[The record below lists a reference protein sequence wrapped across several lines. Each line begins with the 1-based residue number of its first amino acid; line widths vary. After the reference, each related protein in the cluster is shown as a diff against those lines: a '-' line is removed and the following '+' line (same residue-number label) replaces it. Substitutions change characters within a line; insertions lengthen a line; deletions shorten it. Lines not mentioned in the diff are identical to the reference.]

1 MKIAH
6 IITGL
11 DIGGAELMLKRLV
24 LNSTNTSKFE
34 HIIISLTNH
43 GVLGPQLENKGIK
56 VYSLGLS
63 SLIKLPLIFIN
74 LRKILIEINPDV
86 VQTWMYHADFI
97 GGLAARSAGIDN
109 IVWGVRTT
117 DISKGASKITNQLS
131 KVCAKL
137 SYVLPKSII
146 FAANA
151 SKAYHINIGYDESK
165 SYVIPNGYNIQD
177 LRPPQGARYKIRK
190 EFNLS
195 DHDIVIGSVGRFNT
209 VKNQKLFVEIA
220 SKLVQEKPN
229 LKFMLVGRDNIEQNQ
244 ELMRWIREYN
254 LINSFRLL
262 GERSDIPSCLE
273 AMDIYCLHSK
283 TEGFPNAL
291 IEALAVGL
299 PCVANNVGDVNY
311 ILKDYGYCIQ
321 ENNINEFVET
331 IQRIIDELLP
341 NTLKLNQL
349 KSTTIRYISSSYSIE
364 NIYNNYEKVWK
375 S

>member
-24 LNSTNTSKFE
+24 LNNTNNSRFE
-34 HIIISLTNH
+34 HIVISLTNY
-43 GVLGPQLENKGIK
+43 GILGPQLKNKGIK

-63 SLIKLPLIFIN
+63 SPMKAPLAFIK
-74 LRKILIEINPDV
+74 LRKILIEIKPDV

-97 GGLAARSAGIDN
+97 GGLAARSVGIDN

-117 DISKGASKITNQLS
+117 DISKGASKLTKQLS

-146 FAANA
+146 FAAHA
-151 SKAYHINIGYDESK
+151 SKAYHISIGYDESK
-165 SYVIPNGYNIQD
+165 SYVIPNGYDIQE
-177 LRPPQGARYKIRK
+177 LYPPQGARFKIRK

-195 DHDIVIGSVGRFNT
+195 EDDIVIGSVGRFNT

-220 SKLVQEKPN
+220 ARLVTEKPN
-229 LKFMLVGRDNIEQNQ
+229 LKFMLVGRDNIEQNEKLMEWIKEY
-244 ELMRWIREYN
+244 ELLN
-254 LINSFRLL
+254 NFRLL
-262 GERSDIPSCLE
+262 GERADIPSCLE
-273 AMDIYCLHSK
+273 AMDIFCLHSK
-283 TEGFPNAL
+283 TEGFPNVL

-299 PCVANNVGDVNY
+299 PCVANDVGDVNY
-311 ILKDYGYCIQ
+311 ILKNYGYCIQ
-321 ENNINEFVET
+321 ENNINGFVET
-331 IQRIIDELLP
+331 IHKVIDEVLP
-341 NTLKLNQL
+341 NTLILNEQ
-349 KSTTIRYISSSYSIE
+349 KTNIIRYISSSYSIE
-364 NIYNNYEKVWK
+364 NIYNNYKNVWT